1 MLATDDVFSKSQT
14 PKKILELLI
23 GFVSKLIDI
32 NRYSQLNTKKMLSAD
47 AFDYIILA
55 YSDLPLPPNVCADY
69 CFPCFKMSTN
79 KTEKLQNLDSKN

>member
-1 MLATDDVFSKSQT
+1 MTFSRKVRLQ
-14 PKKILELLI
+14 KILELLI

-32 NRYSQLNTKKMLSAD
+32 NRYTQLNTKKAL

-55 YSDLPLPPNVCADY
+55 YNDLPLPPNVCADY

-79 KTEKLQNLDSKN
+79 KTEKLQNLNSKNWS

>member
-1 MLATDDVFSKSQT
+1 MTFSRKVRLQ
-14 PKKILELLI
+14 KILELLI

-32 NRYSQLNTKKMLSAD
+32 NRYSQLNTKKMLSTD

-79 KTEKLQNLDSKN
+79 KTEKLQNLDSKNWS

>member
-1 MLATDDVFSKSQT
+1 MTFSRKVRLR
-14 PKKILELLI
+14 KILELLI

-32 NRYSQLNTKKMLSAD
+32 DRYSQLNTKKMLSAD
-47 AFDYIILA
+47 AFDYIILD

-79 KTEKLQNLDSKN
+79 KTEKLQNLDSKNWS

>member
-1 MLATDDVFSKSQT
+1 MCWQLMTFSRKVRLQ
-14 PKKILELLI
+14 KILELLI

-32 NRYSQLNTKKMLSAD
+32 NRYSQLNTFD

-79 KTEKLQNLDSKN
+79 KTEKLQNLDSKNWS